1 MGGRSCCPCR
11 EIGGRMT
18 TLAEAMR
25 RWREV
30 GIAPLPMPAATMA
43 EAQRLIRLEF
53 AERRVRTLCP
63 DETSAACILA
73 LAPEDNGTDR
83 RAVHLEAAA
92 RAIAKGW

>member
-1 MGGRSCCPCR
+1 
-11 EIGGRMT
+11 
-18 TLAEAMR
+18 
-25 RWREV
+25 
-30 GIAPLPMPAATMA
+30 MA

-92 RAIAKGW
+92 RAIAKGWPGASVAEMLRPEAGVLLFLADDYFYPPPVPLA